1 MPISFLYSLT
11 FMVQRWADLVP
22 VFFDIYSSTLGR
34 SGPGFFD
41 IYSGTLSRSRFWI
54 LRYLEWYVWPISFLD
69 SSIFIV
75 VRWADLVSIFF
86 GTYNG
91 TLRQSGSGDSSIFA
105 GIFCTNLAFQ
115 DRTPS
120 PLPSPHVFFLSVG
133 SVSQRKV
140 ASGRA
145 AAEEG

>member
-1 MPISFLYSLT
+1 MPISSLYS
-11 FMVQRWADLVP
+11 
-22 VFFDIYSSTLGR
+22 S
-34 SGPGFFD
+34 
-41 IYSGTLSRSRFWI
+41 I
-54 LRYLEWYVWPISFLD
+54 L
-69 SSIFIV
+69 IV
-75 VRWADLVSIFF
+75 VRWANLVSGFF

-105 GIFCTNLAFQ
+105 GIFCTNPTFQ

-120 PLPSPHVFFLSVG
+120 PLPSPACFFLSAG

>member
-1 MPISFLYSLT
+1 M
-11 FMVQRWADLVP
+11 
-22 VFFDIYSSTLGR
+22 
-34 SGPGFFD
+34 
-41 IYSGTLSRSRFWI
+41 
-54 LRYLEWYVWPISFLD
+54 
-69 SSIFIV
+69 
-75 VRWADLVSIFF
+75 VRWADLVSGFF
-86 GTYNG
+86 DIYSD
-91 TLRQSGSGDSSIFA
+91 TLGRSDSGDSSVLI

-120 PLPSPHVFFLSVG
+120 PLPSPACFFLSAG